1 MSAPLSDLGRARDE
15 TGEVVA
21 VERLTGGMVEV
32 TVRLPH
38 LASTARPGEFAQLR
52 AWDGVEPL
60 LRRPFSVAWTEGE
73 SCAFVLE
80 AVGVGTRLLVALRPG
95 DRLHALGPL
104 GNGFGLDPPPARAL
118 IVSGGLGCAPFPLLV
133 RELRRGGCGEVIVL
147 SGAATAD
154 RLYPA
159 ERFRRGDDAVR
170 VVEVT
175 DDGSRGRRGLVTE
188 LVAEHCD
195 DDGGRLRLRSQSD
208 AGGAG
213 GDRATRLPRPPRRAE
228 VSLEAPMGCGFGTCL
243 GCALPRG
250 RGGMGSLLPP
260 GTGDG
265 GLAGGLA
272 RAARPAPGARRVSAP
287 DLRVDLGR
295 GLVLPNPVDWRAAPP
310 ATASSSAG
318 SSTSNASAPSSPRG
332 RPSTLGTATR
342 RPRVAEVRGGMLNSI
357 GLHNPGV
364 DHVAVVYGPEFARWK
379 IPVVINVAGGDV
391 DDYLRCLDRLDAADG
406 VAGYELNIS
415 CPNIANGL
423 DFGRDPAA
431 AARLVAAA
439 RARTARH
446 LMVKLSPNVT
456 DIAAVARAV
465 EEAGA
470 DSVSAIN
477 TYVGM
482 KIHRGIR
489 APVLPGRGTG
499 GLSGPVLKPLALA
512 AVAQVRAAVSIPVV
526 GVGGI
531 MDAGDA
537 LEFLIAGAVAVQVG
551 TATFVNPAAALDIL
565 DGLVALAERDGTA
578 WIGGRRGGDRSAV
591 PPAGIEPASTG

>member
-1 MSAPLSDLGRARDE
+1 MS
-15 TGEVVA
+15 
-21 VERLTGGMVEV
+21 
-32 TVRLPH
+32 
-38 LASTARPGEFAQLR
+38 
-52 AWDGVEPL
+52 
-60 LRRPFSVAWTEGE
+60 
-73 SCAFVLE
+73 
-80 AVGVGTRLLVALRPG
+80 
-95 DRLHALGPL
+95 ALGP
-104 GNGFGLDPPPARAL
+104 PHPPAAA
-118 IVSGGLGCAPFPLLV
+118 SCD
-133 RELRRGGCGEVIVL
+133 L
-147 SGAATAD
+147 S
-154 RLYPA
+154 
-159 ERFRRGDDAVR
+159 
-170 VVEVT
+170 
-175 DDGSRGRRGLVTE
+175 
-188 LVAEHCD
+188 
-195 DDGGRLRLRSQSD
+195 
-208 AGGAG
+208 
-213 GDRATRLPRPPRRAE
+213 
-228 VSLEAPMGCGFGTCL
+228 
-243 GCALPRG
+243 
-250 RGGMGSLLPP
+250 
-260 GTGDG
+260 
-265 GLAGGLA
+265 
-272 RAARPAPGARRVSAP
+272 
-287 DLRVDLGR
+287 VDLGR
-295 GLVLPNPVDWRAAPP
+295 GLVLPNPVGL
-310 ATASSSAG
+310 AS
-318 SSTSNASAPSSPRG
+318 
-332 RPSTLGTATR
+332 GTAGYGFELRQLIDLERLGALFTKGTTLHAR
-342 RPRVAEVRGGMLNSI
+342 DGNPPPRVAEVRGGMLNSI

-364 DHVAVVYGPEFARWK
+364 DHVAMVYGPEFARWR
-379 IPVVINVAGGDV
+379 IPVVINVAGGNV

-470 DSVSAIN
+470 DSVSAVN

-551 TATFVNPAAALDIL
+551 TATFVNPAAALDVL

-578 WIGGRRGGDRSAV
+578 WGGGRRGGDRPAV